1 MENWTIPL
9 VSLAP
14 LSLIAVG
21 LIPSRFADSHPKRM
35 MSLARLTSVIALA
48 ATIVTAVAFF
58 AWGGTTPL
66 QGSLVELGGF
76 AVTIYFDALSAV
88 IAVLVAFVGMIVIDY
103 SRNYLDG
110 DPSQGR
116 FFKWLCLT
124 LAAVL
129 TLTISGNIL
138 QFTLAWVASSLCLHQ
153 LLLFYGDRRAA
164 RLAARKK
171 FIASRLGD
179 LCLIATMTL
188 VYQLFGSLDFDTI
201 FSEANALRG
210 APTLPM
216 EIHVISVLVVIGALL
231 KSAQFPF
238 HGWLTEVMET
248 PTPVS
253 ALLHAGIINAG
264 GFLILRLSGLVS
276 LSVPALEMLAVVG
289 GFTALFASVVM
300 LTQTSLKVSLAWST
314 IAQMGFMMLQCGL
327 GAFSAAALHI
337 VAHSLYKAHAFLS
350 AGSVI
355 DISRSSWVAKPH
367 GKPHPARLVVALI
380 GAVGL
385 TWGVSF
391 AFGASLTRA
400 PGVFALGAILVMGV
414 THLVANAID
423 ERPSPFVILRGVG
436 LALGV
441 AIAYFA
447 LQLGAEQLMVGALPE
462 KQALRGPLDLTI
474 VGLVIALF
482 GLVTVLQN
490 TMPYRMGNARW
501 QALYVHLFNGLYV
514 NALTNRLIQRW
525 WPVDSN
531 SNANANGV
539 HA

>member
-1 MENWTIPL
+1 MQNWTIPL

-14 LSLIAVG
+14 LALIAVG
-21 LIPSRFADSHPKRM
+21 LIPSRFADSRPKTM
-35 MSLARLTSVIALA
+35 MALARLASALA
-48 ATIVTAVAFF
+48 LGATLIAGVAFF
-58 AWGGTTPL
+58 AAGDANALSGM
-66 QGSLVELGGF
+66 LVGASGIGI
-76 AVTIYFDALSAV
+76 TIYYDALSAV
-88 IAVLVAFVGMIVIDY
+88 IALLVAFVGAIVIDY

-129 TLTISGNIL
+129 SITISGNFL

-153 LLLFYGDRRAA
+153 LLVFYRDRRAA
-164 RLAARKK
+164 KLAARKK

-179 LCLIATMTL
+179 LCLITTMAL
-188 VYQLFGSLDFDTI
+188 LYQVFGSLDFGRI
-201 FSEANALRG
+201 FPAAEALRN
-210 APTLPM
+210 ANELPVQVH
-216 EIHVISVLVVIGALL
+216 IIALLVVVGAML

-264 GFLILRLSGLVS
+264 GFLILRLSDVVS

-289 GFTALFASVVM
+289 GFTALFGSVVM
-300 LTQTSLKVSLAWST
+300 LTQTSVKVSFAWST

-355 DISRSSWVAKPH
+355 DISRSSWVARPH
-367 GKPHPARLVVALI
+367 GKPHPARLVVALV

-385 TWGVSF
+385 TWIVSF
-391 AFGASLTRA
+391 AFGASLTLA

-423 ERPSPFVILRGVG
+423 ERPSPFVVLRGVG
-436 LALGV
+436 LALTV
-441 AIAYFA
+441 AITYFA
-447 LQLGAEQLMVGALPE
+447 LQLGAEQMMAGALPE

-474 VGLVIALF
+474 VGLVIVLF

-490 TMPYRMGNARW
+490 TMPYRMGDARW

-514 NALTNRLIQRW
+514 NAMTNRFIQRW
-525 WPVDSN
+525 WPVTSEI
-531 SNANANGV
+531 STKVA
-539 HA
+539 